1 MSFNKELDKS
11 VLFNLLKNFDEETAQ
26 KITLVA
32 VGGTAMTL
40 LNLKSST
47 MDIDFTVPTKDK
59 PEFDR
64 VRNIVPHG
72 FKIDV
77 WTDGRVFCTN
87 LPDDYLTRS
96 SVIKNFDKISLRA
109 LHPVDI
115 VVTKISRLNERD
127 IQDIEACI
135 SKCGV
140 KKEEIVERATK
151 ITYVGREEDYPY
163 HLKWTIEKFYSQ

>member
-1 MSFNKELDKS
+1 MPLDKE
-11 VLFNLLKNFDEETAQ
+11 VLFNLLKNFDEEAKE

-40 LNLKSST
+40 LDLKVST
-47 MDIDFTVPTKDK
+47 LDIDFTVPRSDK

-64 VRNIVPHG
+64 VRNSVPHG

-77 WTDGRVFCTN
+77 YTDGAVFCTT
-87 LPDDYLTRS
+87 LPDDYIDRS
-96 SVIKNFDKISLRA
+96 SEIRNFNRILLRA

-115 VVTKISRLNERD
+115 VVTKIGRLSDRD

-135 SKCGV
+135 SRCNI
-140 KKEEIVERATK
+140 KKEEIMARATN
-151 ITYVGREEDYPY
+151 IIYVGREEDYPY
-163 HLKWTIEKFYSQ
+163 NLQWVMENLY

>member
-1 MSFNKELDKS
+1 MPLDKE
-11 VLFNLLKNFDEETAQ
+11 VLFNLLKNFDEEAKE

-40 LNLKSST
+40 LDLKVST
-47 MDIDFTVPTKDK
+47 LDVDFTVPRSDK

-64 VRNIVPHG
+64 VRNSIPHG

-77 WTDGRVFCTN
+77 YVDGSVFCNT
-87 LPDDYLTRS
+87 LPDDYLERS
-96 SVIKNFDKISLRA
+96 SEIRNLSKIFLRA

-115 VVTKISRLNERD
+115 VVTKIGRLNDRD

-135 SKCGV
+135 LRCNI
-140 KKEEIVERATK
+140 KKEEIVERAAN
-151 ITYVGREEDYPY
+151 IIYVGREEDYEY
-163 HLKWTIEKFYSQ
+163 NLQWVMTNLYSH